1 MDDEAINF
9 KICNLVNQKR
19 KEAKDTRLHFFGQ
32 NQTHKEKAHAKVLQA
47 QQPVHHQEEHFLAK
61 EKKSDVHF
69 AMLKPNDKGGK
80 KPVAKKDAAAA
91 AGRGGGAPQAKEAP
105 FEEEPPG
112 EADSARREGT
122 VEESRAQEK
131 DSQREGLQNGGPQK
145 GEPQNGGSQNGG
157 PQNGGPQNCDF
168 QRCSSA
174 NCPPHSSNE
183 PCRCAQSHSTE
194 KQPFGEKGKKNKKG
208 TNVNYIVHYN
218 RYKPTRVPPTFSKS
232 KGNPPVVKKNKNQY
246 INCNF
251 RYYVKEKNYLTQSVD
266 EHIKWEQIEKVDYI
280 VFDNT
285 KLACPIC
292 LEDKIISPRITKCR
306 HIFCFFCILK
316 YFIDENDE
324 NKKMWKKC
332 PICFEIINENDLRA
346 VKFHYVKNY
355 SINDSISMCLLY
367 TEDKKIHLKSD
378 RLYFNN
384 SFKVTNKNFV
394 KHTKTGD
401 YKYFVHIDYMNKNL
415 TTFSRNHTNKI
426 SKLNLNLGIQ
436 FSKLFYLYNPLSIWI
451 KDLHIFNF
459 ILKNKQMHLV
469 ASDTNVIQKAI
480 ENIKLKIS
488 EYLNIPIERMNPE
501 LNLDE
506 RSFDSFYLYDNLAHD
521 VYDSIEQ
528 IKQEMDIETELAKN
542 QKSPVEEKCPLDG
555 EKPAD
560 EGSPDLKHLNQTYFY
575 QCIDGQCIFLDPFIL
590 NLLFFECDNYM
601 NRMPKFLCNRQITY
615 IETFELDEKI
625 RKRHAILSHLPLGV
639 NVLFVSFNIDDLLS
653 ERTKTHFSKEISE
666 RKKKHHSI
674 LRKKMKEEKY
684 FKLLADEEIDR
695 KEKRYWNLPNNTINI
710 QSDTISISS
719 GMLRHPNL
727 LDEEKY
733 LHGELDGDWVV
744 KQNECAFVEHLF
756 ANVNWDN
763 QPGGTSTGGRQ
774 KSGLKRGPKNG
785 LTGAAGSNGP
795 SGPTWPKKDPPVN
808 RDNAADPNVCHIPK
822 RSFLEIAK
830 QKSDAGDV
838 KSEMGKKKEEQLSI
852 GSGSVHVNLIDLIN
866 TKTAKKKKR
875 K

>member
-1 MDDEAINF
+1 MEDEAINF
-9 KICNLVNQKR
+9 KICNLVNPKR
-19 KEAKDTRLHFFGQ
+19 EEAKATRQQFFVRNGA
-32 NQTHKEKAHAKVLQA
+32 HKEKVYAKIHQAH
-47 QQPVHHQEEHFLAK
+47 QPFHHQEEYFLAK
-61 EKKSDVHF
+61 ERKSDVHF
-69 AMLKPNDKGGK
+69 DMLKPNDKGEK
-80 KPVAKKDAAAA
+80 NTVVKKDDAVGRSGGASE
-91 AGRGGGAPQAKEAP
+91 RGGTAGNNEAESLAKEVP
-105 FEEEPPG
+105 FEEKSLG
-112 EADSARREGT
+112 EVDSGKREGT
-122 VEESRAQEK
+122 VEEGETLREIDAQEK
-131 DSQREGLQNGGPQK
+131 DHQREVLQND
-145 GEPQNGGSQNGG
+145 
-157 PQNGGPQNCDF
+157 GPQNCDM
-168 QRCSSA
+168 QRCSSP
-174 NCPPHSSNE
+174 NCPTHGCNK
-183 PCRCAQSHSTE
+183 PCRCAQIPITE
-194 KQPFGEKGKKNKKG
+194 KQPCAEKGKKNKKG

-218 RYKPTRVPPTFSKS
+218 RYKPTRIAPTFSKT
-232 KGNPPVVKKNKNQY
+232 KNNPPVVKKNKNQY

-251 RYYVKEKNYLTQSVD
+251 RYYVKEKNYLTQSAD
-266 EHIKWEQIEKVDYI
+266 ENIKWEQIEKVDYM

-285 KLACPIC
+285 TLACPIC

-316 YFIDENDE
+316 YFIDE
-324 NKKMWKKC
+324 KKQMWKKC

-355 SINDSISMCLLY
+355 NINDSINMCLLY

-384 SFKVTNKNFV
+384 NFKVTNKNLV
-394 KHTKTGD
+394 KNNKTGD
-401 YKYFVHIDYMNKNL
+401 YKYIVNIDYMNKNL

-451 KDLHIFNF
+451 KDLNIFNF
-459 ILKNKQMHLV
+459 ILTNKNMHFF
-469 ASDTNVIQKAI
+469 ASDPNVIEKAI
-480 ENIKLKIS
+480 ANIKLKIS

-501 LNLDE
+501 LNLDDP
-506 RSFDSFYLYDNLAHD
+506 SFDSFYLYDNLAHD
-521 VYDSIEQ
+521 VY
-528 IKQEMDIETELAKN
+528 LAKN
-542 QKSPVEEKCPLDG
+542 QKSPAQEKCPLDS
-555 EKPAD
+555 EKPTNQ
-560 EGSPDLKHLNQTYFY
+560 GSPDLKHLNQTYFY

-590 NLLFFECDNYM
+590 NLLFFECDNSM

-639 NVLFVSFNIDDLLS
+639 NVLFVSINIDDLLS

-666 RKKKHHSI
+666 RKRKHHSI

-710 QSDTISISS
+710 QSDTINIK
-719 GMLRHPNL
+719 
-727 LDEEKY
+727 KY
-733 LHGELDGDWVV
+733 LHGALQDDSVV
-744 KQNECAFVEHLF
+744 KQNEHAFVEELF
-756 ANVNWDN
+756 PNVNWDDQTGEN
-763 QPGGTSTGGRQ
+763 RTGGGTKDRL
-774 KSGLKRGPKNG
+774 KSGPNGRKREP
-785 LTGAAGSNGP
+785 NGP
-795 SGPTWPKKDPPVN
+795 RGESKYGSKNYPPVN
-808 RDNAADPNVCHIPK
+808 WDNAELVNAADPNVCHIPK

-830 QKSDAGDV
+830 QKSDAGDI
-838 KSEMGKKKEEQLSI
+838 KSEMGKKKEEKLSI

>member
-9 KICNLVNQKR
+9 KICNLVNQR
-19 KEAKDTRLHFFGQ
+19 KEQAKHTSQHFFSQ
-32 NQTHKEKAHAKVLQA
+32 NEPHKKKFYAKIHQAH
-47 QQPVHHQEEHFLAK
+47 QPDHHQEDYVLAK
-61 EKKSDVHF
+61 ESISDEYF
-69 AMLKPNDKGGK
+69 AMLKPNDKGQK
-80 KPVAKKDAAAA
+80 NPAVKKDDAV
-91 AGRGGGAPQAKEAP
+91 GESGGVSPQG
-105 FEEEPPG
+105 EEVPLEEGEPLTENHVQLNDG
-112 EADSARREGT
+112 QAMY
-122 VEESRAQEK
+122 
-131 DSQREGLQNGGPQK
+131 LQND
-145 GEPQNGGSQNGG
+145 
-157 PQNGGPQNCDF
+157 GPQNCDIE
-168 QRCSSA
+168 RCSSA
-174 NCPPHSSNE
+174 NCSTLTCNE
-183 PCRCAQSHSTE
+183 PCRCAQSPITE

-218 RYKPTRVPPTFSKS
+218 RYKPTRVPPTFNKAKS
-232 KGNPPVVKKNKNQY
+232 NNPPVIKKNKNQY

-251 RYYVKEKNYLTQSVD
+251 RYYVKEKNYLTQSAD
-266 EHIKWEQIEKVDYI
+266 ENIKWEQIEKVDYI

-285 KLACPIC
+285 TLTCPIC

-316 YFIDENDE
+316 YFIDE
-324 NKKMWKKC
+324 KKNMWKKC

-355 SINDSISMCLLY
+355 KINDSINMCLLY

-384 SFKVTNKNFV
+384 TFKVTNKNFV
-394 KHTKTGD
+394 KNNKTND
-401 YKYFVHIDYMNKNL
+401 YKYILNIDYMNKNL
-415 TTFSRNHTNKI
+415 STFCQNHANKI

-459 ILKNKQMHLV
+459 ILTNKKMHLF
-469 ASDTNVIQKAI
+469 ASDENVIQKAI
-480 ENIKLKIS
+480 ENIKLKMS
-488 EYLNIPIERMNPE
+488 EYLNIPIEKVNPE
-501 LNLDE
+501 LYMDE
-506 RSFDSFYLYDNLAHD
+506 GSFDSFYLYDNLAHD

-528 IKQEMDIETELAKN
+528 IKNEMKIETELAKN
-542 QKSPVEEKCPLDG
+542 QKSPPQEKCPLG
-555 EKPAD
+555 SEKPTG
-560 EGSPDLKHLNQTYFY
+560 EGSPEVKHLNQTYFY

-590 NLLFFECDNYM
+590 NLLFFECDNSM

-615 IETFELDEKI
+615 IETFVLDEKI

-674 LRKKMKEEKY
+674 LRKKMEEEKY
-684 FKLLADEEIDR
+684 FKLLAEEEIDR
-695 KEKRYWNLPNNTINI
+695 KEKRYWNLPSNTINI
-710 QSDTISISS
+710 QSDTINISS
-719 GMLRHPNL
+719 SILRYRNL

-733 LHGELDGDWVV
+733 LHGELDDDLLV
-744 KQNECAFVEHLF
+744 KQNEHAFVEQLF
-756 ANVNWDN
+756 ANVNLDD
-763 QPGGTSTGGRQ
+763 QPGENNTTGGTNN
-774 KSGLKRGPKNG
+774 GLKGGPKCGPKN
-785 LTGAAGSNGP
+785 
-795 SGPTWPKKDPPVN
+795 DPPVN
-808 RDNAADPNVCHIPK
+808 WDNTELINAADPNVCHIPK

-838 KSEMGKKKEEQLSI
+838 KSEMGKKKEEMLSI
-852 GSGSVHVNLIDLIN
+852 GSGSVHVNLIDLIS